1 MLRERSVDMFLLL
14 HLSTGPAHFLS
25 RLTDGAQRRCGKQVS
40 ATCGPLT
47 AYRRLLPWVT
57 VLVLLTYSDLS
68 YAQAFG
74 KIDTALQT
82 LVNLMTGS
90 TGRLLGILG
99 VAGLGVAAW
108 FGRLSYW
115 RAGEIILGIA
125 IVFGAAEIVDL
136 FAR

>member
-1 MLRERSVDMFLLL
+1 MV
-14 HLSTGPAHFLS
+14 
-25 RLTDGAQRRCGKQVS
+25 
-40 ATCGPLT
+40 GPL
-47 AYRRLLPWVT
+47 AGYGRLVP
-57 VLVLLTYSDLS
+57 LVAALILLTFCEPS

-74 KIDTALQT
+74 KIDSALQT
-82 LVNLMTGS
+82 LVNFMTGN

-115 RAGEIILGIA
+115 RAGEVILGIA

>member
-1 MLRERSVDMFLLL
+1 MV
-14 HLSTGPAHFLS
+14 
-25 RLTDGAQRRCGKQVS
+25 
-40 ATCGPLT
+40 GPLAGYGRLVPFAT
-47 AYRRLLPWVT
+47 ALI
-57 VLVLLTYSDLS
+57 LLTFCEPS

-74 KIDTALQT
+74 KIDSALQT
-82 LVNLMTGS
+82 LVNFMTGS

-115 RAGEIILGIA
+115 RAGEVILGIA
-125 IVFGAAEIVDL
+125 IVFGAAQIVDL

>member
-1 MLRERSVDMFLLL
+1 MV
-14 HLSTGPAHFLS
+14 G
-25 RLTDGAQRRCGKQVS
+25 RLEG
-40 ATCGPLT
+40 
-47 AYRRLLPWVT
+47 YRRLLPWV
-57 VLVLLTYSDLS
+57 VALFLLTFCEPS

-82 LVNLMTGS
+82 LVNFMTGN

>member
-1 MLRERSVDMFLLL
+1 MV
-14 HLSTGPAHFLS
+14 
-25 RLTDGAQRRCGKQVS
+25 
-40 ATCGPLT
+40 GPLEG
-47 AYRRLLPWVT
+47 YRRLSLWV
-57 VLVLLTYSDLS
+57 VALILLAFCEPS
-68 YAQAFG
+68 YGQAFG
-74 KIDTALQT
+74 KIDSALQT
-82 LVNLMTGS
+82 LVNFMTGN

-115 RAGEIILGIA
+115 RAGEVILGIA